1 VRIKSSATLVVCPA
15 SLVHQW
21 EKEIQRRVKHGTLDV
36 VVYHGPNR
44 ISSPERY
51 VCVCAVTFTVYLT
64 AYIGV

>member
-1 VRIKSSATLVVCPA
+1 MRIKSSATLVVCPA

-51 VCVCAVTFTVYLT
+51 ACVCVHCYFHCLLDC
-64 AYIGV
+64 I